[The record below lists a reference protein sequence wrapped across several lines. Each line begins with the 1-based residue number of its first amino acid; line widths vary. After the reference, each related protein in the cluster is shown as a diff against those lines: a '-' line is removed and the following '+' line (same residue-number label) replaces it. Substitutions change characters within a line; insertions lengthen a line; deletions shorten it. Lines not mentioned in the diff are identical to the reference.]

1 MHQAPRILH
10 LDQVCGFSDC
20 AVSQIY
26 IIETTCN
33 ELQLHYE
40 FNFNFS
46 VTAQPGTA
54 ESSDFRATITSV
66 TFQPGETGPKS
77 VNFLTVNDDIVESS
91 ELFTV
96 SLSSDVGISLGASAS
111 VLIEDNDGKITLH
124 LH

>member
-33 ELQLHYE
+33 KLQAL
-40 FNFNFS
+40 FDFNFS
-46 VTAQPGTA
+46 VTAQPATA

-66 TFQPGETGPKS
+66 TFQPGETGPIT
-77 VNFLTVNDDIVESS
+77 VNFLTVDDDIVESG